1 MLVNQWN
8 MIVGR
13 RRGKFGEG
21 GWNDGAGASAAFD
34 TMACG
39 KNMAVMRMRAGNFP
53 LGFFSGFLCFSY
65 LQEIGCEPFRRLY
78 CMLFYSRFGPV
89 ILLTKLLITF

>member
-8 MIVGR
+8 MIMGR

-21 GWNDGAGASAAFD
+21 GWNDGAVASAAFD

-39 KNMAVMRMRAGNFP
+39 KNMAVLRMRAGNFP
-53 LGFFSGFLCFSY
+53 LGFFPGFYVSAICRKL
-65 LQEIGCEPFRRLY
+65 GV
-78 CMLFYSRFGPV
+78 SRFGGCIV
-89 ILLTKLLITF
+89 CFSTAASVRFSC